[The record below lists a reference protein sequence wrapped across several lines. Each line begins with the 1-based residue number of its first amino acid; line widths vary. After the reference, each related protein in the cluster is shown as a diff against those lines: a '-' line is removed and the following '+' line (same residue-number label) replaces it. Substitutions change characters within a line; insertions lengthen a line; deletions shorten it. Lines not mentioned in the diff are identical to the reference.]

1 MWLRY
6 SDLCT
11 KSFVGWSFARDPTGG
26 AYSAPQTP
34 MAGLGVGPRGKG
46 RREGGQK
53 EVGDGGK
60 GGYRRGRE
68 GRESRNALIQS
79 WQAYASRP
87 FLEFSLPRLG
97 LELSASA
104 SPRLRTLLP
113 CLASAS
119 TSLPR
124 PLPLP
129 RQNCLEPIPALSFN

>member
-1 MWLRY
+1 
-6 SDLCT
+6 
-11 KSFVGWSFARDPTGG
+11 
-26 AYSAPQTP
+26 

-87 FLEFSLPRLG
+87 CLEFSLPRLG
-97 LELSASA
+97 LEHSAL
-104 SPRLRTLLP
+104 PRLG
-113 CLASAS
+113 
-119 TSLPR
+119 
-124 PLPLP
+124 
-129 RQNCLEPIPALSFN
+129 